1 MTFLFRQ
8 PKASIHALACVMIFG
23 ITCSYQPSVKASCAF
38 RPDDPSF
45 EQQRSRSVSRP
56 WALEG
61 AGGIDIGKGLSQ
73 SGPNNAFVRNSQGW
87 NAIRQRVVLQAG
99 SRYTINAYV
108 RTSSNVQDG
117 YFGFRNANQKPV
129 AEIKYGPLLQYSP
142 LKVSFV
148 PTVTGEYFIFAGIW
162 AVNGDSWAQFD
173 NYRLDFP
180 CNDT

>member
-1 MTFLFRQ
+1 MTHLFKQ
-8 PKASIHALACVMIFG
+8 PNASIHALACVMLFG
-23 ITCSYQPSVKASCAF
+23 ITCNYQPSVQAMCVW
-38 RPDDPSF
+38 RPNDPSF
-45 EQQRSRSVSRP
+45 EQQRSRTVSRP

-61 AGGIDIGKGLSQ
+61 AGGIDIGKGLSK
-73 SGPNNAFVRNSQGW
+73 SGPNNAFVRNSQGC

-108 RTSSNVQDG
+108 RTSSNVRDG

-129 AEIKYGPLLQYSP
+129 AEIKYGPSLQYSP
-142 LKVSFV
+142 VKVSFV
-148 PTVTGEYFIFAGIW
+148 PTVTGDYFIFAGIW

-173 NYRLDFP
+173 NFRLDYP